1 MWGALGRRTP
11 HPVFG
16 RSQRGWCR
24 IHAMSM
30 SVTEFSVEDW
40 EHGIDTEP
48 VTAATVDPLEAMLVA
63 EFVPSPVPEWA
74 AQDFVSWMLSFPTDG
89 GGSRQCG
96 GGDER
101 SRVLAWMRAGVRW
114 SETFDVSDQVSVA
127 AYVAVRTAGV
137 SHPDVVDVIGSVG
150 GGALFSAYSALRAA
164 GVSHRH
170 ACAAINAPVSA
181 DLYVKALAVGAVH
194 TEILQVAAT
203 GGSNGLLFHIR
214 ARAAGA
220 SFAEVVEF
228 RKVGNGNAREYAT
241 CLEGGFASHDQLLTL
256 ARIKRTEFGVYV
268 KALQAGI
275 MFDDLLAA
283 ARKGRIDIAAYTR
296 GLKRGELH
304 DDWIARH
311 TAQGDRW

>member
-1 MWGALGRRTP
+1 
-11 HPVFG
+11 
-16 RSQRGWCR
+16 
-24 IHAMSM
+24 MSM
-30 SVTEFSVEDW
+30 TVAEFSVDDW
-40 EHGIDTEP
+40 EHGIDAAPTATP
-48 VTAATVDPLEAMLVA
+48 VLDPVEAMMVA
-63 EFVPSPVPEWA
+63 EFAPLPAPDWA

-89 GGSRQCG
+89 GGSRQCV
-96 GGDER
+96 GDTER
-101 SRVLAWMRAGVRW
+101 ALVLRCMRAGVRW
-114 SETFDVSDQVSVA
+114 SETFDLADRVEVDSYLTA
-127 AYVAVRTAGV
+127 RLAGV
-137 SHPDVVDVIGSVG
+137 SHPELVDVAAAWG
-150 GGALFSAYSALRAA
+150 GGAVFSNYATLRTS

-194 TEILQVAAT
+194 AEILQVAAT

-214 ARAAGA
+214 AREAGA
-220 SFAEVVEF
+220 SFAELVEF

-241 CLEGGFASHDQLLTL
+241 CLEGGFATHDQLLTL